1 MLLTLPFFLKLT
13 LSPFGPL
20 YSSQTVCQGICI
32 AKPNT
37 FVLGPAMGCR
47 VSLLLTHLRAL
58 DEAFESLGCLGGAG
72 LSFLMAGLSL
82 SDGRSLSF

>member
-1 MLLTLPFFLKLT
+1 
-13 LSPFGPL
+13 
-20 YSSQTVCQGICI
+20 
-32 AKPNT
+32 
-37 FVLGPAMGCR
+37 MGCR